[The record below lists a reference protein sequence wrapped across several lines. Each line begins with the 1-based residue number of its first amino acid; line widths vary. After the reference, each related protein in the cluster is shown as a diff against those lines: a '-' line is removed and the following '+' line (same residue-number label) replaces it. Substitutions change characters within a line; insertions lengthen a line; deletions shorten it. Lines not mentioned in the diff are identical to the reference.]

1 MKLKMTQ
8 TRELKKNTE
17 KKIRED
23 EDRVKALEMRKRAME
38 GIGETRERLGKTSS
52 EERERRSAKKVN
64 GIFGEGN

>member
-52 EERERRSAKKVN
+52 EERERRSAKKVS